1 MKYWLT
7 THWPP
12 REDEATECSLDI
24 WLPDERESP
33 GADIS
38 PNDLVVVYESL
49 TGRTLLRKKPNGV
62 QERVHCQRGKGGVVC
77 IGRVQSS
84 LVADEDIL
92 RANYA
97 DKTSIWWQWHAQ
109 AEVLSRSGFVP
120 RHKLAS
126 ILGYNQSYTFRGFGT
141 QHSGLRELS
150 EEEFNTIRKRF
161 KESQPIHIHDYPH
174 ISFPRSSEF
183 GGGESNIHR
192 ELKEYVAADP
202 SHVLNEQGLSTLRI
216 EYNFASGDRAD
227 IVLVDQYNRIV
238 GVEIEREVTAIDEAG
253 ALQAIKYRYM
263 LEWSTNRAPGDSRAF
278 LIAHKIDSA
287 TKKKCT
293 KYGVEYYEIPREKV
307 KKHNA
312 SIALRKV
319 ENAGSL

>member
-1 MKYWLT
+1 MKYWFT

-12 REDEATECSLDI
+12 REGEATECSPDI
-24 WLPDERESP
+24 WLPDGRHSP

-49 TGRTLLRKKPNGV
+49 TGRTLLQRKPNGV

-84 LVADEDIL
+84 LVADDDIL

-97 DKTSIWWQWHAQ
+97 DNTSIWWRWHAQ

-120 RHKLAS
+120 RHELAS
-126 ILGYNQSYTFRGFGT
+126 ILGYNSSYTFRGFGT

-150 EEEFNTIRKRF
+150 QEEFNTILKRF
-161 KESQPIHIHDYPH
+161 KKSRPIDIHDYPPVS
-174 ISFPRSSEF
+174 IPRNGEHD
-183 GGGESNIHR
+183 GGESNIHR
-192 ELKEYVAADP
+192 ELKEFVAADP
-202 SHVLNEQGLSTLRI
+202 SHALNEQGLTTLRI

-238 GVEIEREVTAIDEAG
+238 GVEIEPEVTVNNEAG

-263 LEWSTNRAPGDSRAF
+263 LEWSTNRALGDSRAF
-278 LIAHKIDSA
+278 LIAHKIDA
-287 TKKKCT
+287 KTKKKCAL
-293 KYGVEYYEIPREKV
+293 YGVECYEISREKV
-307 KKHNA
+307 KNA
-312 SIALRKV
+312 S
-319 ENAGSL
+319 SL